1 MSSQAT
7 KQVNEGRDAL
17 VTTLE
22 KIEAIDAQIDTLET
36 QIKRLKEQRG
46 SLESLA
52 LEEMSASR
60 MTRGVPAGRRSWRIE
75 WDHSFTVT
83 KDSQKAVMDALRQ
96 EGVLDA
102 LLSVSTT
109 SLKSWLK
116 DRAKEA
122 GKDTRLPFS
131 AGTAFEGLVD
141 EYVRPKLYHT
151 TVRRGEET
159 SASPF

>member
-1 MSSQAT
+1 MSSKATQTDNQAD
-7 KQVNEGRDAL
+7 NL

-22 KIEAIDAQIDTLET
+22 RIEAIDAEVGELES

-75 WDHSFTVT
+75 WDHSLTVT
-83 KDSQKAVMDALRQ
+83 KDRQKAVMDALRQ

-122 GKDTRLPFS
+122 GKDARLPFS

-151 TVRRGEET
+151 TVRRAEE
-159 SASPF
+159 AAPF

>member
-1 MSSQAT
+1 MSLQTT
-7 KQVNEGRDAL
+7 KQDNQDRDSL

-22 KIEAIDAQIDTLET
+22 RIEAIDT
-36 QIKRLKEQRG
+36 QIGELESKMKALKKQRG

-52 LEEMSASR
+52 LEEMSAAR
-60 MTRGVPAGRRSWRIE
+60 MTRGVPAGRRSWRLE
-75 WDHSFTVT
+75 WDHSITVT
-83 KDSQKAVMDALRQ
+83 KDRQKAVMEALRQ
-96 EGVLDA
+96 EGDLDA

-109 SLKSWLK
+109 SLKSYLK

-159 SASPF
+159 SAAPF